1 MRTPKVRPKNLTF
14 GVFFMVKCD
23 EGFKQQVVDAYLSG
37 EGGYASIAKK
47 FGVRSKT
54 NVAKWVSA
62 FKQFG
67 KEGLLRKKF
76 PTTYPV
82 QFKLDVLNYK
92 LRTGE
97 SFDSVAVKFG
107 IHEPPMIVNWMRSW
121 QKEGIEGLSKLRG
134 RPSMSNKPRKKM
146 SNKKLTKEQQLEK
159 EIELLRAENAYL
171 KKLRASGINIPSRL
185 LKQNPESSMNSEK
198 NSN

>member
-1 MRTPKVRPKNLTF
+1 
-14 GVFFMVKCD
+14 MVKYD
-23 EGFKQQVVDAYLSG
+23 ERFKQQVVDAYLSG

-47 FGVRSKT
+47 FGVLSKT
-54 NVAKWVSA
+54 NVRKWVSV

-67 KEGLLRKKF
+67 KDGLHRKKLQ
-76 PTTYPV
+76 TLYPV

-97 SFDSVAVKFG
+97 SFESVALQFG
-107 IHEPPMIVNWMRSW
+107 IHEPPMIVNWMSSW

-134 RPSMSNKPRKKM
+134 RPTMSNKPKNKQ
-146 SNKKLTKEQQLEK
+146 SEKKLTKEQQLEK

-185 LKQNPESSMNSEK
+185 LKQNAESSMNSEK